1 MHRLR
6 GFEENWYEAS
16 KTDGRCLE
24 PVYRRSKSLSVR
36 RVISRNPFCAVLSRS
51 SLPKKGRRNEK
62 PTKTMQLFNR
72 ARFLPFPLSFSSFIP
87 LLFLYFQCSP
97 GDRYPVSLGIVSEPV
112 VKGLRYRLAR
122 KFNKPVE
129 ARWTTCLNRVDW
141 SESLS
146 LCLSLSLSLSLPVHR
161 SNVATTGNF
170 TRGCP
175 RLFRGAISCSC
186 DASQVRMFMQF
197 FDVIILVCHPSR
209 LFLASNHSQDSDR
222 AKSFK
227 KRFRLGWLISNQ

>member
-24 PVYRRSKSLSVR
+24 PVYRRSKSLSVQ

-146 LCLSLSLSLSLPVHR
+146 LSLSFSLSLSARSPIECRYNWQFHSWLPATLSWCHFMLVWCIA
-161 SNVATTGNF
+161 SENVYAIFRCNH
-170 TRGCP
+170 P
-175 RLFRGAISCSC
+175 RLPPKSS
-186 DASQVRMFMQF
+186 F
-197 FDVIILVCHPSR
+197 F
-209 LFLASNHSQDSDR
+209 
-222 AKSFK
+222 SFQSFSGQWSSEEFQEK
-227 KRFRLGWLISNQ
+227 I

>member
-51 SLPKKGRRNEK
+51 SLPKKGRRENEK

-146 LCLSLSLSLSLPVHR
+146 LSLSFSLSLCPFTDRMSLQL
-161 SNVATTGNF
+161 
-170 TRGCP
+170 
-175 RLFRGAISCSC
+175 AISLVVARDSFVVPFHARVMHRKWECLC
-186 DASQVRMFMQF
+186 DFSM
-197 FDVIILVCHPSR
+197 
-209 LFLASNHSQDSDR
+209 
-222 AKSFK
+222 
-227 KRFRLGWLISNQ
+227 

>member
-146 LCLSLSLSLSLPVHR
+146 LSLSFSLSLCPFTDRMSLQL
-161 SNVATTGNF
+161 
-170 TRGCP
+170 
-175 RLFRGAISCSC
+175 AIS
-186 DASQVRMFMQF
+186 
-197 FDVIILVCHPSR
+197 LVVAR
-209 LFLASNHSQDSDR
+209 DSFVV
-222 AKSFK
+222 SFHARVMHRK
-227 KRFRLGWLISNQ
+227 WECLCNFSM

>member
-24 PVYRRSKSLSVR
+24 PVYRRSKSLSVQ

-146 LCLSLSLSLSLPVHR
+146 LSLSFSLSLCPFTDRMSLQL
-161 SNVATTGNF
+161 
-170 TRGCP
+170 
-175 RLFRGAISCSC
+175 AIS
-186 DASQVRMFMQF
+186 
-197 FDVIILVCHPSR
+197 LVVAR
-209 LFLASNHSQDSDR
+209 DSFVV
-222 AKSFK
+222 SFHARVMHRK
-227 KRFRLGWLISNQ
+227 WECLCNFSM